1 VPLRR
6 EAEIVADLKRA
17 AVGNLRSAHC
27 APAVE
32 TWKADDRPTEQLSP
46 ALSIVIEPAS
56 GQPPFVCEDSP
67 MGADQPPQAL
77 EVSELSAADLQPERG
92 ALVELSRAV
101 AAAGGTPGFARG
113 GPDVWLGWHWDEVIA
128 QAHRSEVRIFVA
140 RVADELVGAVEMRRL
155 RAAGWGGWEPWKR
168 EEITNLIVHPG
179 SARGVEA
186 ALLAFALSR
195 SLVDFVV
202 IEALPGGRVQQAA
215 EGLGFRVAARV
226 ADLLVGPDGAPV
238 EAAILTRSHATPSV
252 IRPDLLAQVEAVTPS
267 TDGRLLYRPCR
278 VTLGD
283 GRVVDRVYVQE
294 AWTWKGTWG
303 MWPEDYRVKVSISID
318 DVVRIEE
325 SPSRI
330 APDLANRVLAAG
342 ETSMGGTR
350 FTLVLRDGRR
360 VNVST
365 GNAVDF
371 PGLPDGVV
379 AGDVVDVILYEHAGT
394 TDAAMPDPAYWWC
407 LYSLPVERR

>member
-1 VPLRR
+1 MSV
-6 EAEIVADLKRA
+6 
-17 AVGNLRSAHC
+17 
-27 APAVE
+27 
-32 TWKADDRPTEQLSP
+32 DRPLP
-46 ALSIVIEPAS
+46 LLDV
-56 GQPPFVCEDSP
+56 
-67 MGADQPPQAL
+67 M
-77 EVSELSAADLQPERG
+77 ELTAADLQRERG
-92 ALVELSRAV
+92 ALIELSH
-101 AAAGGTPGFARG
+101 AAATGGTPGFARG

-128 QAHRSEVRIFVA
+128 QAQRSDVRIFVA
-140 RVADELVGAVEMRRL
+140 RVVDVLVGAVEMLPL

-168 EEITNLIVHPG
+168 HEIRNLVVRPG
-179 SARGVEA
+179 SSPGIEG
-186 ALLAFALSR
+186 ALLEFALSR

-202 IEALPGGRVQQAA
+202 VEALPGGPVQQAA
-215 EGLGFRVAARV
+215 EGLGFRVAAMI

-330 APDLANRVLAAG
+330 APDLANRLLEAG
-342 ETSMGGTR
+342 ESAMGGTI
-350 FTLVLRDGRR
+350 FTLVLRDGHR
-360 VNVST
+360 VNAST

-371 PGLPDGVV
+371 PGLPDGVA
-379 AGDVVDVILYEHAGT
+379 AGDVVDVIPHQHTGT
-394 TDAAMPDPAYWWC
+394 MDVAMADPAYWWC
-407 LYSLPVERR
+407 LYTLPLERR

>member
-1 VPLRR
+1 MALGRGHRTGQVLGLR
-6 EAEIVADLKRA
+6 V
-17 AVGNLRSAHC
+17 
-27 APAVE
+27 
-32 TWKADDRPTEQLSP
+32 
-46 ALSIVIEPAS
+46 
-56 GQPPFVCEDSP
+56 
-67 MGADQPPQAL
+67 
-77 EVSELSAADLQPERG
+77 
-92 ALVELSRAV
+92 
-101 AAAGGTPGFARG
+101 FA
-113 GPDVWLGWHWDEVIA
+113 
-128 QAHRSEVRIFVA
+128 A
-140 RVADELVGAVEMRRL
+140 RVVDELVGAVEMLPL

-168 EEITNLIVHPG
+168 HEIRNLIVRPG
-179 SARGVEA
+179 APPGTEA
-186 ALLAFALSR
+186 ALLEYALSR
-195 SLVDFVV
+195 SLFDFVV
-202 IEALPGGRVQQAA
+202 LEALPGGRVQQAA

-278 VTLGD
+278 VTLKD

-303 MWPEDYRVKVSISID
+303 MWPEDYSVKVSISID

-330 APDLANRVLAAG
+330 APDLANRILAAG

-371 PGLPDGVV
+371 PGLPDGVA
-379 AGDVVDVILYEHAGT
+379 AGDVVDVIPHEHAGT
-394 TDAAMPDPAYWWC
+394 TDAATDDPAYWWC
-407 LYSLPVERR
+407 LYSLPDERR